1 MQVSTA
7 AWLQLPEQVKH
18 NAGRPQETAGQKEN
32 PLQVNVEQ
40 QNKNDKQNIGEEQI
54 IAAVER
60 VNEALGMR
68 LTRIEFSIHEATREI
83 LVRVKDAETGEVIRE
98 IPPEKILDMVAKMW
112 ELAGLIVDEKV

>member
-7 AWLQLPEQVKH
+7 VQLQLPEQVRH
-18 NAGRPQETAGQKEN
+18 NTGRFHEAAGQKEK
-32 PLQVNVEQ
+32 PQVNAEQ
-40 QNKNDKQNIGEEQI
+40 QNNNDKRNIGEEQI

-60 VNEALGMR
+60 VNEAFDMH
-68 LTRIEFSIHEATREI
+68 LTRFEFSIHEATREI
-83 LVRVKDAETGEVIRE
+83 VVKVKDAETGEVIRE